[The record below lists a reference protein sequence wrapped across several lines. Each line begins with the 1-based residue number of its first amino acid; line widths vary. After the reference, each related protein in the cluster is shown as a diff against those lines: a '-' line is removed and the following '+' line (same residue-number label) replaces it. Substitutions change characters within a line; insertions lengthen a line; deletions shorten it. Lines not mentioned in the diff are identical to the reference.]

1 MGIGCLH
8 GLRVR
13 VDPFD
18 AGTCFHHF
26 PQENR
31 LLAWS
36 GLSRAM
42 MTHRSAC
49 EPEDGAAG
57 SPGAAPSGRI
67 GRLATTRGAGA
78 RRRKPATERVAG
90 HVPAAAERCRPE
102 AVGAL
107 GALRQRPPTDPPSR
121 RLHRAPPGTAA
132 PQMIRFGCSAM
143 PAGPPRDWQ
152 TAAVE
157 CGPAAQSTGLLDGTA
172 SQWIAGPPGAVR
184 LRGSPLPR
192 PGEPGP
198 ARTALGS
205 SRHDAHRQPPSE
217 A

>member
-18 AGTCFHHF
+18 AGTRFHYF

-42 MTHRSAC
+42 ITHRSAC

-67 GRLATTRGAGA
+67 GRPATTRGAGA

-90 HVPAAAERCRPE
+90 HVTAAAERCRPE

-121 RLHRAPPGTAA
+121 CLHRAPPWDGRASDDPVRLLRHARRTAA
-132 PQMIRFGCSAM
+132 GLANGRRRVRPRRRSRRDSLTA
-143 PAGPPRDWQ
+143 PPHN
-152 TAAVE
+152 
-157 CGPAAQSTGLLDGTA
+157 G
-172 SQWIAGPPGAVR
+172 SQGRLERSGSGAR
-184 LRGSPLPR
+184 PR
-192 PGEPGP
+192 PAPGSLRLP
-198 ARTALGS
+198 AR
-205 SRHDAHRQPPSE
+205 P
-217 A
+217 